1 MWRGGW
7 LAYKSSRGIILFMN
21 LTDRIKLQKE
31 KEAAELEAKM
41 ADIERRVQ
49 EALRRSEEKERGIT
63 GKEAPKL
70 DVVGGGGEK
79 RG

>member
-1 MWRGGW
+1 MWRVGW
-7 LAYKSSRGIILFMN
+7 LAYKSSRVILLFMN

>member
-1 MWRGGW
+1 MWRVGW
-7 LAYKSSRGIILFMN
+7 LAYKSSRVIILFMN

>member
-1 MWRGGW
+1 
-7 LAYKSSRGIILFMN
+7 MN